1 MLPDAI
7 DRRRNVRRL
16 IINKIRIVYC
26 HLYHLCY
33 QAAGVFYPHRVNK
46 RQTIK
51 TLWNINI
58 ENDHRNFT
66 ASLFSVAA
74 FNASAQSVTATGTT
88 LDSAEA
94 VIAQKAKEINASEYK
109 ITSARMGNTVTM
121 SAELYK

>member
-1 MLPDAI
+1 MKTNIAI
-7 DRRRNVRRL
+7 
-16 IINKIRIVYC
+16 
-26 HLYHLCY
+26 
-33 QAAGVFYPHRVNK
+33 
-46 RQTIK
+46 
-51 TLWNINI
+51 
-58 ENDHRNFT
+58 FT

-94 VIAQKAKEINASEYK
+94 VIAQKAKEMNASEYK

>member
-1 MLPDAI
+1 MKTIIAI
-7 DRRRNVRRL
+7 
-16 IINKIRIVYC
+16 
-26 HLYHLCY
+26 
-33 QAAGVFYPHRVNK
+33 
-46 RQTIK
+46 
-51 TLWNINI
+51 
-58 ENDHRNFT
+58 FT

-94 VIAQKAKEINASEYK
+94 VIAQKAINASEYK